1 MATAVELMSVPRA
14 VLLDLEL
21 NAMHLRLASLFVER
35 PEIAWDEAA
44 RLLHTSR
51 KYVQKLERDLR
62 GRGHLLVMRTLDG
75 AGEHVQ
81 REFRLPEHTY
91 AEAV

>member
-1 MATAVELMSVPRA
+1 MATARELMKVPKT
-14 VLLDLEL
+14 VLFDLEL

-35 PEIAWDEAA
+35 PGIDWDEAA
-44 RLLHTSR
+44 QQLSTSR

-81 REFRLPEHTY
+81 REFRTPL
-91 AEAV
+91 AEAS